1 MLSSL
6 KKYIQYG
13 TLSLCALCMFIL
25 IPLMLLTTVDVIGR
39 TFFAQPIP
47 GAVEISS
54 YMLAV
59 FILTGLAYTQQVKG
73 NVQVEFFVAK
83 MPFRLRYSINALTT
97 LLSLFVICLITWQGG
112 IEALHDTTV
121 SDMHR
126 IPRWPFKALVPLAG
140 FLLCLELG
148 IDLVHHLAR
157 IIRNEPHD

>member
-1 MLSSL
+1 MLSNV
-6 KKYIQYG
+6 KRYIHFG
-13 TLSLCALCMFIL
+13 TLSLCAVCMFIL

-39 TFFAQPIP
+39 TFFSQPIP

-59 FILTGLAYTQQVKG
+59 FVLTGLAYTQQVKG

-83 MPFRLRYSINALTT
+83 MPSRLRHLVNSFTT

-112 IEALHDTTV
+112 LEALHDTTV

-140 FLLCLELG
+140 LLLSLELG
-148 IDLVHHLAR
+148 IDFVQNLAR
-157 IIRNEPHD
+157 AIRNEFHD

>member
-1 MLSSL
+1 MLSTV
-6 KKYIQYG
+6 KRYIQFG

-39 TFFAQPIP
+39 KFFSQPIP

-54 YMLAV
+54 YMLVV

-73 NVQVEFFVAK
+73 NVQVEFFVNK
-83 MPFRLRYSINALTT
+83 LPLRPRYMVNALTS
-97 LLSLFVICLITWQGG
+97 LLSIFVIGLITWQGS

-148 IDLVHHLAR
+148 IDFVENLAR
-157 IIRNEPHD
+157 AIRKRSHD